1 MLRSALEGLEEIEAL
16 EQGLVEELES
26 VQRKTHRSKL
36 AQECRIANSLKHAS
50 ELAKRVKLVVHP
62 PQGGF
67 PEFLKQVQELGH
79 DEDEDGDEEEE
90 ARTRARIAAWGGR
103 EIPCATEEEARLIF
117 RPKNRAERRQARSK
131 IDSFVIDTT
140 CSFTGEETL
149 GKFLDLHEFHLEFQ
163 NLAPGLGQVSYLDYL
178 RKYVAILPPP
188 GVDPAA
194 SPAYCGY
201 VRRLGEHL
209 AGFEL
214 RARPLTKPTRL
225 EPRFAAE
232 LARATTSKDLVV
244 LSMDELK
251 LALAD
256 RGLKM
261 GGTQQQRADRLFQV
275 RGLSP
280 QDFPPN
286 LLQTGTGAVA
296 LLPVDRET
304 ELVKQTLARLQ
315 TIVSATITMITKKLI
330 MTYEEIEH
338 ESKEHMLE
346 EAERS
351 DAEEEEDDE
360 NQTELGLSSQ
370 QQQQN
375 SGKIDPSTGRLIPKW
390 MYRLHGLNHEFRCE
404 ICGDQAYF
412 GRRAY
417 ERHFKDFRHANGM
430 KALGIPNTAHF
441 LDITKIDDAV
451 RLHQSLKADAERHEQ
466 HRRTEEFEDEQGNV
480 LSRKTYEDLKRE
492 GLL

>member
-1 MLRSALEGLEEIEAL
+1 MLLHSALEGLEEIEAL

-26 VQRKTHRSKL
+26 IQRKTHRSKL

-50 ELAKRVKLVVHP
+50 DLAKRIKFTHP

-79 DEDEDGDEEEE
+79 DDGDEEEEEEE

-103 EIPCATEEEARLIF
+103 EIPCSTEEEARLVF

-188 GVDPAA
+188 GVEPAA
-194 SPAYCGY
+194 SPAYCQY
-201 VRRLGEHL
+201 IRKLGDHL
-209 AGFEL
+209 VGFEL
-214 RARPLTKPTRL
+214 RARPLTKSSKL
-225 EPRFAAE
+225 EPRFALE
-232 LARATTSKDLVV
+232 LERASAPKDLLG

-256 RGLKM
+256 RGLKV
-261 GGTQQQRADRLFQV
+261 GGTLQQRADRLFQV
-275 RGLSP
+275 KGLSP

-286 LLQTGTGAVA
+286 LTGNSTGAV

-304 ELVKQTLARLQ
+304 DLVKQTLARLQ

-338 ESKEHMLE
+338 ENKEHMLE

-360 NQTELGLSSQ
+360 NQAEFGSTTTLL
-370 QQQQN
+370 QQN
-375 SGKIDPSTGRLIPKW
+375 NGKIDPSTGRLIPKW

-451 RLHQSLKADAERHEQ
+451 RLHQSLKADAERNEQ
-466 HRRTEEFEDEQGNV
+466 HRKSEEFEDDQGNV
-480 LSRKTYEDLKRE
+480 LSRKTYEDLRRE